1 MPVTREKLA
10 EAHKMMEDNLISARE
25 YDAIKARCL
34 SENFGVESAEK
45 PAAPAPAPPAASM
58 QQAEMA

>member
-1 MPVTREKLA
+1 
-10 EAHKMMEDNLISARE
+10 MMEDNLISARE

-34 SENFGVESAEK
+34 SENFGVESAEN
-45 PAAPAPAPPAASM
+45 PAAPAPAAPAAST